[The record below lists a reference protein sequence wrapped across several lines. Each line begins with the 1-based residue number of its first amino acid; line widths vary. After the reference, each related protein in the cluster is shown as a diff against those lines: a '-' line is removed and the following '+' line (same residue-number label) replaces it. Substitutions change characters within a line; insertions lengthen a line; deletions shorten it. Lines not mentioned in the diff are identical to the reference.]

1 MSNEINFPSYYAVIP
16 ANVRYDKRLKA
27 NEKLL
32 YGEITCLCQKEGYCW
47 STNKHFADLYSVS
60 NTSISKWISSLVEI
74 GYVNLKLIYKEGSK
88 EIDKR
93 YLSIVQYPI
102 EEKLNTPIEEKLKGN
117 NTSTI
122 NNTSITKNKT
132 ETSEKED
139 FREIEIEV
147 IEPEDL
153 SKQVKD
159 LQKENSK
166 KVALKKVKEWDQD
179 VLNCT
184 QAITKL
190 FPDHL
195 KPATINQTQKW
206 IDTIDKLKRIEQIP
220 LKRVYEIVKSVR
232 EDDFWSKNFLSLAKL
247 RKKNGD
253 DVMYIVVFNEKF
265 PNAPDKAQSK
275 IDQQFRDLLAN
286 SNPNDLM

>member
-1 MSNEINFPSYYAVIP
+1 MPNEINFPSYYAVIP

-47 STNKHFADLYSVS
+47 STNKHFAELYSVS

-74 GYVNLKLIYKEGSK
+74 GYINLKLIYKEGSK

-102 EEKLNTPIEEKLKGN
+102 EEKLNTPIEEKLKDN

-122 NNTSITKNKT
+122 NNTSINKT
-132 ETSEKED
+132 SETSNEDFSEDFNSEDSNKPLKEKE
-139 FREIEIEV
+139 R
-147 IEPEDL
+147 
-153 SKQVKD
+153 
-159 LQKENSK
+159 K
-166 KVALKKVKEWDQD
+166 KVPQKKETQLALKEEKVWDQD

-184 QAITKL
+184 DAIINL
-190 FPDHL
+190 FKPHL
-195 KPATINQTQKW
+195 RPKTASAEENW
-206 IDTIDKLKRIEQIP
+206 IDTVDKLKRIDHVP
-220 LKRVYEIVKSVR
+220 LKRVYEITKSVL
-232 EDDFWSKNFLSLAKL
+232 EDDFWKGVVFSVTKL
-247 RKKNGD
+247 RTKNKEKIP
-253 DVMYIVVFNEKF
+253 YIVVFNEKF
-265 PNAPDKAQSK
+265 PNGQNKQDAKIEAQKAAY
-275 IDQQFRDLLAN
+275 LAN